1 MKPLRS
7 SVPPLETETVPAYE
21 PSGVNNELP
30 TAPTFNIP
38 PLTINPPEKVFVP
51 DKVKV
56 PDPAFVKA
64 TVPDPS

>member
-21 PSGVNNELP
+21 PRGVNKELP
-30 TAPTFNIP
+30 TAPTFKVP
-38 PLTINPPEKVFVP
+38 LLTINPPEKVFVP

-56 PDPAFVKA
+56 PVPAFVKA